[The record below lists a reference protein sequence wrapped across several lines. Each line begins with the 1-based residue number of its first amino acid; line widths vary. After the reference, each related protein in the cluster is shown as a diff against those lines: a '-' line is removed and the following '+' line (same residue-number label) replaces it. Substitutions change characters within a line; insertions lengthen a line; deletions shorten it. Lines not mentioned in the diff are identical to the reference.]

1 MKSILLIAGGSNQES
16 LALEIL
22 KYGYKLILVDPY
34 SEGPCLRLANVHIQ
48 CDTRY
53 YLDII
58 NTIVQRKI
66 HIDGVTSDQSD
77 ASLIS
82 VSKVAEYFDLPHMP
96 AITIKNCL
104 NKFTQYNI
112 LEKSQVEIP
121 FTKKISPDCLEEN
134 KLLLTHFF
142 TERYS
147 KAVIKPSD
155 SQGSKG
161 VQIVESI
168 DELIKKLHY
177 TSKETS
183 CGEIIIQE
191 YIQGPEYSLDAVI
204 VNRKLTPLVIA
215 NKYHY
220 LSNPCID
227 ERNTFFNDVPKQLE
241 EDIVETVSNAAKA
254 LNLDNTLIHAELM
267 QETKT
272 NRMCLIEISPRG
284 GGGSISSK
292 IVPYLTNFNANKFL
306 ISKCLGEKI
315 DDPRLGFDSSER
327 RFVVMRFLP
336 ELEFCFD
343 NISIESPRHSILL
356 HCELPSG
363 AGEFRKIRDSRDRVG
378 YFVIGNTD
386 LNLLREDED
395 HMLDSIKFK
404 KQNGS

>member
-22 KYGYKLILVDPY
+22 KCGYNLILVDPY
-34 SEGPCLRLANVHIQ
+34 SDGPCIELANIHIQ

-58 NTIVQRKI
+58 NAIVQRRI

-82 VSKVAEYFDLPHMP
+82 VSKVAEYFNLPHMP

-112 LEKSQVEIP
+112 LEKGQVEIP
-121 FTKKISPDCLEEN
+121 FTKKINPDSLEED
-134 KLLLTHFF
+134 KSLLTHFF
-142 TERYS
+142 TGKYN

-161 VQIVESI
+161 VQIVESSE
-168 DELIKKLHY
+168 ELIQKLHY

-191 YIQGPEYSLDAVI
+191 YIQGPEFSLDAVI
-204 VNRKLTPLVIA
+204 INGNLSPLVIA
-215 NKYHY
+215 SKYHY
-220 LSNPCID
+220 LGNPCID
-227 ERNTFFNDVPKQLE
+227 ERNTFFNDIPKQLAE
-241 EDIVETVSNAAKA
+241 NIVKTVSNAAKA

-267 QETKT
+267 QEMKA

-315 DDPRLGFDSSER
+315 NEPRLGFDSSEQ

-336 ELEFCFD
+336 ELEFYFD
-343 NISIESPRHSILL
+343 KISIQSPRHSVLL

-395 HMLDSIKFK
+395 HMLDSIKFQ
-404 KQNGS
+404 KQNG